1 MKDRQA
7 YQETEL
13 EVELQQIED
22 EIGELEGLHLAF
34 QRPMPDLFPTVKSE
48 RNFPLGTMIDR
59 NSFPPEIL
67 KDLTV
72 SRNSI
77 HLCIVFLHSLMHFTH
92 DILHRCLGVFILQFY
107 KDLDARMEAIRLQDK
122 GWRYS
127 KAGDSAAIKEVYDRI
142 EADAA
147 LGEAEEAAERAA
159 GGGGYSGS
167 GKSGGKFSTNK
178 FGGSGGT
185 GGGVYSGTKSGKWTP
200 KGSNTNTISTADPS
214 SQTTRSTSAPVP
226 GSSSTVKPEIPRRV
240 WAKKGDL
247 GGGYRGYGEVVG
259 STNDASDAST
269 KQISLGV

>member
-1 MKDRQA
+1 MIS
-7 YQETEL
+7 Y
-13 EVELQQIED
+13 
-22 EIGELEGLHLAF
+22 IGVWMF
-34 QRPMPDLFPTVKSE
+34 
-48 RNFPLGTMIDR
+48 
-59 NSFPPEIL
+59 
-67 KDLTV
+67 
-72 SRNSI
+72 
-77 HLCIVFLHSLMHFTH
+77 
-92 DILHRCLGVFILQFY
+92 FILQFY
-107 KDLDARMEAIRLQDK
+107 KDLDARMEAIRREDK

-200 KGSNTNTISTADPS
+200 KGRNTNIISTADPS
-214 SQTTRSTSAPVP
+214 SQTTSSTSASVP
-226 GSSSTVKPEIPRRV
+226 GSSSTTKPEVPRRV

-259 STNDASDAST
+259 SANDASDAAT
-269 KQISLGV
+269 EQIIQGV